1 MRAFINFGA
10 PLNIKGIRYNDVTD
24 RYDDQKKIIG
34 DFQMDVQNYLLSYSE
49 DNQIYAS
56 IVSEELMQQEFM
68 LLIDKD
74 TFFAVFSVLF
84 VYFYLNIHL
93 KSIFLATIGIV
104 MILFSFPISAIIYQ
118 GVLGINY
125 LNVLHNM
132 TLFIILGIADDDIF
146 VFHDAWR

>member
-1 MRAFINFGA
+1 MSAFINFGA

-132 TLFIILGIADDDIF
+132 TLFIILGIAADDIF